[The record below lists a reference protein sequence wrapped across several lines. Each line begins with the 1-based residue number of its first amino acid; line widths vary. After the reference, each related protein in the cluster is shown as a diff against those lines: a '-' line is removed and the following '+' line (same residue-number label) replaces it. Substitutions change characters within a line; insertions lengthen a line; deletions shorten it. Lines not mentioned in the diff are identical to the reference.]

1 MGFFKKN
8 DDQSNS
14 AANGRQG
21 EAEKSG
27 SGVLVM
33 ENIIIGE
40 RSVDKAV
47 AIEKAGQLLV
57 NGGYVMP
64 EYINA
69 MQEREKVLT
78 TYIGNGIAI
87 PHGVGAA
94 KNLILKSG
102 ISIIQ
107 YPEGVKFE
115 EGKVAYLVVGIAGKG
130 NEHMQILTNLA
141 EFIQDED
148 VVKELFQTNDKNKIY
163 QAFTSQV

>member
-1 MGFFKKN
+1 MGLFRKSEKPDN
-8 DDQSNS
+8 VNERQS
-14 AANGRQG
+14 
-21 EAEKSG
+21 EASNG

-33 ENIIIGE
+33 ENILIGE
-40 RSVDKAV
+40 KSVDKIS
-47 AIEKAGQLLV
+47 AIERAGQLLV

-64 EYINA
+64 EYIEA
-69 MQEREKVLT
+69 MKERERVLT

-107 YPEGVKFE
+107 YPQGVVFD

-148 VVKELFQTNDKNKIY
+148 AIKDLFTTTDKKKIY
-163 QAFTSQV
+163 DAFTSHV

>member
-1 MGFFKKN
+1 MGFFKRN
-8 DDQSNS
+8 DDQSS
-14 AANGRQG
+14 GAATSQS
-21 EAEKSG
+21 EAG
-27 SGVLVM
+27 SDVLLM
-33 ENIIIGE
+33 ENIILGE
-40 RSVDKAV
+40 RSVDKTA
-47 AIEKAGQLLV
+47 AIEKVGQLLV

-94 KNLILKSG
+94 RNLILKSG
-102 ISIIQ
+102 IAIVQ
-107 YPEGVKFE
+107 YPQGVQFE

-148 VVKELFQTNDKNKIY
+148 VVKELFQTRDKNQIY
-163 QAFTSQV
+163 QAFTSKV